1 MSTTSK
7 SAILTRE
14 DNGVLIITMNR
25 PEVSNAVDG
34 DLAAGM
40 DAALT
45 ELDSNP
51 DLHVGVITGAGK
63 GFCAGMDL
71 KAFLKGSK
79 PFTEDRGFAGITR
92 KPAEKPLIAA
102 VEGFAVAG
110 GMEIALSCDLIIASE
125 GTKFGVPEV
134 KRALVAAAGG
144 LMRLPKRIPY
154 HVAMHMAITGEYI
167 DAQRAYNIGLLVE
180 VCEQGKA
187 LQNALALAHLITKNG
202 PFAVKCSK
210 AIIRDTQDLTEAEGW
225 EMQDRLGFP
234 ALETEDAKEGAAA
247 FAERR
252 EPVWK
257 GC

>member
-1 MSTTSK
+1 MSTEK
-7 SAILTRE
+7 ESAILTRE
-14 DNGVLIITMNR
+14 DNGVFIITMNR
-25 PEVSNAVDG
+25 PEVSNAVNG
-34 DLAAGM
+34 AIAEGM

-45 ELDSNP
+45 ELDNNP
-51 DLHVGVITGAGK
+51 NLYVGVITGAGK
-63 GFCAGMDL
+63 GFCSGMDL
-71 KAFLKGSK
+71 KAFLTNIK
-79 PFTEDRGFAGITR
+79 PFTDSRGFAGIVR

-110 GMEIALSCDLIIASE
+110 GMEIALSCDLIVAAKNA
-125 GTKFGVPEV
+125 KFGVPEV

-167 DAQRAYNIGLLVE
+167 DAQRAYDVGLVAE
-180 VCEQGKA
+180 VCEPGEALEKA
-187 LQNALALAHLITKNG
+187 VSLARLITKNG
-202 PFAVKCSK
+202 PYAVKCSK

-225 EMQDRLGFP
+225 EMQDRVGLP
-234 ALETEDAKEGAAA
+234 ALDTEDAKEGAAA

-257 GC
+257 GK